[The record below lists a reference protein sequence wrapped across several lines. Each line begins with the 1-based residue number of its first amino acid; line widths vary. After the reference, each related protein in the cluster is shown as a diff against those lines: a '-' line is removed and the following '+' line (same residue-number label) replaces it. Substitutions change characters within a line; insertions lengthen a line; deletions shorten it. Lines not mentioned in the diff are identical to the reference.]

1 MNIALMLKW
10 IWRLYHE
17 EGPIWVEILRVKYPS
32 AADIFAGNKNSGSQF
47 WKSLHKIKHLI
58 KMGASHVVV
67 DGRCTMFWID
77 QWYGD
82 KPLRCKFHSLFEISG
97 DSTITVARACGDPR
111 TVRFRLSLDP
121 GLRAAWLELAAIV
134 DLVQLGVGS
143 DIMRWNL
150 EPSGVFSVKLM
161 YAKLSQGAAGCQ
173 APT

>member
-17 EGPIWVEILRVKYPS
+17 EHPIWVQILRVKYPS
-32 AADIFAGNKNSGSQF
+32 AADIFAGNENGGSQF
-47 WKSLHKIKHLI
+47 WKSLHKVKHLF

-67 DGRCTMFWID
+67 NGRRTMFWLD

-82 KPLRCKFHSLFEISG
+82 EPLRCKFPSLFEICG
-97 DSTITVARACGDPR
+97 DSTSTVAWACGEPGAI
-111 TVRFRLSLDP
+111 RFRCSLDL

-134 DLVQLGVGS
+134 DSVQLGVGS
-143 DIMRWNL
+143 VIVRWNL

-173 APT
+173 APP